1 MIRTLG
7 EIGSSIVCEN
17 GLSCSEC
24 VDFVAVNQSSGSAQ
38 SINGG
43 RIMQLNVE
51 ESNVMTILH
60 DKVTAVDT
68 LAPDQKSALLEVLHK
83 NRAIFSHRLGKCT
96 SYLHSFEV
104 VDQTPFNHKSRTIPS
119 MLVEKTNATIQDML
133 SQGVIEP
140 SHSQY
145 INPLCIV
152 VKADG
157 NVRLTIDARTLNK
170 RCKSDHFRNENIEPL
185 LDRINGARY
194 YSTIDLS
201 SSFWQVELAPQCRD
215 YTAFLHKGKQYKFK
229 RVPFGLSSS
238 TAALLRALD
247 NIFQG
252 EICRYASCFVDDVC
266 IFDDEFETH
275 LRHVD
280 HVISKLRE
288 HGFTV
293 KPEKT
298 HFFKREVEFLG
309 FIISDAGLRP
319 NPKKVE
325 SIMDLPPPKN
335 LKQLRRFLGIC

>member
-1 MIRTLG
+1 MGPYSL
-7 EIGSSIVCEN
+7 IG
-17 GLSCSEC
+17 
-24 VDFVAVNQSSGSAQ
+24 
-38 SINGG
+38 
-43 RIMQLNVE
+43 
-51 ESNVMTILH
+51 
-60 DKVTAVDT
+60 K
-68 LAPDQKSALLEVLHK
+68 
-83 NRAIFSHRLGKCT
+83 GKCT
-96 SYLHSFEV
+96 SYVHSFEV
-104 VDQTPFNHKSRTIPS
+104 VAQTPFNQKSRTIPS

-133 SQGVIEP
+133 SQGVIGP

-152 VKADG
+152 VKADV

-201 SSFWQVELAPQCRD
+201 SSFWQVELAAKCRD
-215 YTAFLHKGKQYKFK
+215 YTPFLHKGKQYKFK

-252 EICRYASCFVDDVC
+252 EICRYASCYLDDVC

-275 LRHVD
+275 LRHID

-325 SIMDLPPPKN
+325 SILNIPPLKN
-335 LKQLRRFLGIC
+335 LKQLRRFLGICQYQARFLINYAK